1 MFKHTHV
8 VDQTLLDN
16 YQIADNEKDMDNVFK
31 MGWKQRGAKGR
42 AKKASQMKREL
53 KSILKE
59 EEELARVR
67 AE

>member
-1 MFKHTHV
+1 
-8 VDQTLLDN
+8 
-16 YQIADNEKDMDNVFK
+16 MDNVFK